1 MEVKEPLGGCVT
13 TKLLFVSLFPTILS
27 GSNNKIMYFEPNF
40 FLSLLTLGAKF
51 TFIWKMIAFK

>member
-40 FLSLLTLGAKF
+40 FYLCLL
-51 TFIWKMIAFK
+51 